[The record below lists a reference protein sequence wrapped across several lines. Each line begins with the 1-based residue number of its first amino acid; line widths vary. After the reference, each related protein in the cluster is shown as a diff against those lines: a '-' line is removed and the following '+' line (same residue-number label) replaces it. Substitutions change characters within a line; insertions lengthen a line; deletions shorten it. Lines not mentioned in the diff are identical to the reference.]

1 MVPALFK
8 KMKNRLKIL
17 GYKPATLKHDSNGWY
32 ILYYVYS
39 PVTNKFER
47 IRTKLNG
54 VRENFKRL
62 NDFRS
67 YADKMVQ
74 DINLKLA
81 GGWSPLIEQ
90 QNASLFKP
98 MNLATEEFI
107 SIKKRE
113 LRQSTMVAYKSVLSI
128 LNNWIVEELHAPDC
142 PASMFNHALAV
153 RFMDFLFTEPTEE
166 EILKARAQKKQPRKA
181 LSANAWNTYLKKYRA
196 IFGWFEEHCYC
207 KENPFER
214 IKTKQKE
221 EKRRGLIPAEV
232 RGQIF
237 DYCEENMPNYILVCM
252 LIYYSLIRPK
262 EIALIQLRDI
272 HLDEGYIL
280 IPVEKAKTHIERAA
294 PLSPELIE
302 RLKAMHLEKYPQD
315 YYLLGTEYV
324 PSEAPAY
331 HGKYKKDWMKI
342 REALHLPQEMQLY
355 SFKDDGITEMI
366 DDHNMNIHLV
376 QQAAGHQD
384 VTTTMKYARKID
396 PNMIEKIRSCGTSF
410 RPVK

>member
-1 MVPALFK
+1 
-8 KMKNRLKIL
+8 MKNRLEIL

-39 PVTNKFER
+39 PVTNKLER
-47 IRTKLNG
+47 VRTKLNG

-81 GGWSPLIEQ
+81 GGWTPLIEQ

-113 LRQSTMVAYKSVLSI
+113 LRQSTMVACI
-128 LNNWIVEELHAPDC
+128 LNNWIVEELHSPDC

-166 EILKARAQKKQPRKA
+166 EIRKAKAQKKQPRKA

-196 IFGWFEEHCYC
+196 IFSWFEEHCYC

>member
-1 MVPALFK
+1 
-8 KMKNRLKIL
+8 MKNRLEIL

-32 ILYYVYS
+32 IQYYVFS
-39 PVTNKFER
+39 PVTNNFER
-47 IRTKLNG
+47 IRTKLNC
-54 VRENFKRL
+54 VRDNFRRL
-62 NDFRS
+62 NDFRA
-67 YADKMVQ
+67 YAEKMVQ

-81 GGWSPLIEQ
+81 GGWTPLIEQ

-128 LNNWIVEELHAPDC
+128 LNNWIVEELHSPDC

-166 EILKARAQKKQPRKA
+166 EIRKAKAQKKQPRKA

-196 IFGWFEEHCYC
+196 IFSWFEEHCYC

>member
-1 MVPALFK
+1 
-8 KMKNRLKIL
+8 MKNRLQIL
-17 GYKPATLKHDSNGWY
+17 GYKPATLKHDTNGWY

-39 PVTNKFER
+39 PVTNKLER
-47 IRTKLNG
+47 VRTKLNG

-81 GGWSPLIEQ
+81 GGWTPLIEQ

-128 LNNWIVEELHAPDC
+128 LNNWIVEELHSPDC

-166 EILKARAQKKQPRKA
+166 EIRKAKAQKKQPRKA

-196 IFGWFEEHCYC
+196 IFSWFEEHCYC

-262 EIALIQLRDI
+262 EIALIQLHDI

-342 REALHLPQEMQLY
+342 REVLHLPQEMQLY

-384 VTTTMKYARKID
+384 VTTTMKYARKVD
-396 PNMIEKIRSCGTSF
+396 PEMVKKIRSCGTSF
-410 RPVK
+410 RPVE